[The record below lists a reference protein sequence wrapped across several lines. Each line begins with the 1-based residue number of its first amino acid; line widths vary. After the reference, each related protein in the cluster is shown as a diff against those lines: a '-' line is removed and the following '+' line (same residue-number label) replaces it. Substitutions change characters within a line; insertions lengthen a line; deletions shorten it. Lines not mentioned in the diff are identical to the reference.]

1 MPDNIAAVSLKDKL
15 ISYRYNYANIARV
28 AFQTLTDAQDGTLL
42 VVDPSNPTVA
52 SIEFAAFCAAAAMQ
66 RDEVLNRFQYPVMA
80 QTLEQLYRHMSDQDY
95 INRFAIPAQAK
106 IQLLIPYNELMSR
119 MLPDPDTEDMRLV
132 IPANSTFTVAN
143 TVFSLQY
150 PIIIRQ
156 LQQGGLQVLY
166 DTSVTSPLQ
175 TLDSNDLG
183 WEILDSGTQQYLA
196 FTFDTYQFDI
206 TSATHPISSSSLF
219 QFQFPYPDQF
229 YFARVYI
236 QNTDR
241 SWSEIYTTHSD
252 LVYDIATMTAQ
263 LELLDNNILQVT
275 IPQIYTANNQ
285 ARSTVRVDIYTTK
298 GALQMSLGDYTLDQW
313 GIAFKSV
320 DSNDPLT
327 YSAPLSTFTS
337 QIYALSRD
345 TVNGGSNGM
354 DYETMR
360 RQVINNS
367 TGPQEYPISRTNLT
381 EELLNL
387 GYSVVTDID
396 NVTNRLFLATRQLP
410 DPVNSN
416 LITAAGTTN
425 ETVTFAFTDIIG
437 RSYVIDHA
445 ANNHNAITITPDAVY
460 QDNNGIVSFVTDAQL
475 AALNSLTPDQKAL
488 QITNGN
494 YRYTPFHYVLDLS
507 ENDLSVNAYYLDS
520 PIALSK
526 VFVSKNPK
534 VQLQVTTAAYELTR
548 TKTGYQLTITTQSDS
563 NFQALDDN
571 EIYVQLAVFPEGEV
585 NRAYINGT
593 QVSKSSTGERTYQ
606 FDLSSTMYLDR
617 QDSLGLSKM
626 FMFTM
631 DPRETFVSLTSTFD
645 ILYATTRQQGNDW
658 VPDDSD
664 RILGRIGTLLPARIY
679 GITHE
684 QIRLQFG
691 TALTRLWTRSRSV
704 VSSQSYEVWDQNI
717 PAYYDRDIYQQDP
730 TTGSIVTI
738 DPSTGKATYTI
749 LHHKGDPVLNPDG
762 SPVYQFKIGDIKRD
776 PATGQP
782 IVAQTRSLAHQVD
795 FMLVEGVYKFATD
808 PSAVSYRQQMIDTIV
823 TWLSGDLETLGQR
836 LLDRSQLFF
845 YPKKTIGQAQVLYG
859 QGLTAYVDM
868 GQSPT
873 LTLYLGQTAYNNAQL
888 RDQLRKTSIQTV
900 SQQLNTRQVS
910 RSAIVDTLR
919 GQYGTDVIDAELSG
933 LGGAA
938 NYDVFTLLDDS
949 IRPSLRKRLTAQS
962 DGSLIVA
969 EDLSVVFV
977 LHDPVTLQ

>member
-1 MPDNIAAVSLKDKL
+1 MPDNIAAVSLQDQM
-15 ISYRYNYANIARV
+15 INYRYNYANIARV
-28 AFQTLTDAQDGTLL
+28 AFQTLADANDGTLL

-52 SIEFAAFCAAAAMQ
+52 AIEFAAFAASAAMQ

-80 QTLEQLYRHMSDQDY
+80 QTLDQLYRHMSDADY
-95 INRFAIPAQAK
+95 INRFAIPSQAT
-106 IQLLIPYNELMSR
+106 IQLMIPYNELLSR
-119 MLPDPDTEDMRLV
+119 MIPDAAAMDQRLV
-132 IPANSTFTVAN
+132 IPANTTFTVAGV
-143 TVFSLQY
+143 VFSLQY
-150 PIIIRQ
+150 PIIIRM
-156 LQQGGLQVLY
+156 LPQGSLQVLY

-175 TLDSNDLG
+175 ELTSNDLG
-183 WEILDSGTQQYLA
+183 WQLLDSGDQTYLA
-196 FTFDTYQFDI
+196 FSFDTYQFDI
-206 TSATHPISSSSLF
+206 TSATQPISSSSLF

-229 YFARVYI
+229 YYARVFL

-252 LVYDIATMTAQ
+252 LVYDIETMTAVLQ
-263 LELLDNNILQVT
+263 LLDNNVLQVT

-298 GALQMSLGDYTLDQW
+298 GALTMSLGDYLLDQW
-313 GIAFKSV
+313 SINFKSV

-367 TGPQEYPISRTNLT
+367 TGPQLQPISRTNLT
-381 EELLNL
+381 ESLLNL

-416 LITAAGTTN
+416 LITAAGTSN
-425 ETVTFAFTDIIG
+425 ATVTFAFNDIIG
-437 RSYVIDHA
+437 RSYVIDQSV
-445 ANNHNAITITPDAVY
+445 NNHDAITITPNAVY
-460 QDNNGIVSFVTDAQL
+460 QDQNGIVSFVTDAQL
-475 AALNSLTPDQKAL
+475 AALNALTPDQKAL
-488 QITNGN
+488 QITEGN

-526 VFVSKNPK
+526 VFVSKNPT
-534 VQLQVTTAAYELTR
+534 VQLQVTTAAYALTR
-548 TKTGYQLTITTQSDS
+548 TPTGYQLTITTQSDA
-563 NFQALDDN
+563 NFQALDDD

-593 QVSKSSTGERTYQ
+593 QVSKSSTGERTYT

-617 QDSLGLSKM
+617 QDNLGLSKL
-626 FMFTM
+626 FMFTT
-631 DPRETFVSLTSTFD
+631 DPRETFVALTSMFD
-645 ILYATTRQQGNDW
+645 ILYATTRAQDSDW

-664 RILGRIGTLLPARIY
+664 RILGRIGTLLPTKIY

-684 QIRLQFG
+684 QINLQFG
-691 TALTRLWTRSRSV
+691 TALSRLWTRSRSV
-704 VSSQSYEVWDQNI
+704 VTSESYELWDQNI
-717 PAYYDRDIYQQDP
+717 PAYYDQDIYQRDP
-730 TTGSIVTI
+730 VTGSIVTI

-749 LHHKGDPVLNPDG
+749 LHHKGDPVLNADG
-762 SPVYQFKIGDIKRD
+762 SPVYQYKIGDIKRD
-776 PATGQP
+776 AAGNP

-808 PSAVSYRQQMIDTIV
+808 ASAVSYRQQMIDTIV
-823 TWLSGDLETLGQR
+823 TWLNTDLETLGQQ

-845 YPKKTIGQAQVLYG
+845 YPKKTIGQAQVMYG

-873 LTLYLGQTAYNNAQL
+873 LTLYLAQTAFKNLQL
-888 RDQLRKTSIQTV
+888 RDQLRKTSVQTV

-910 RSAIVDTLR
+910 RSTIIDALR
-919 GQYGTDVIDAELSG
+919 QQYGTDVIDVELSG

-969 EDLSVVFV
+969 EDLSVVFA
-977 LHDPVTLQ
+977 LHDVSSLQ